1 MYIYIYIYIL
11 YIYIYVYT
19 IQKEKINNWIL
30 QFFKKCNKN
39 IFGFAED
46 MLFTLHVKVST
57 VQ

>member
-1 MYIYIYIYIL
+1 MYMYIYIYIL
-11 YIYIYVYT
+11 YIYVYT
-19 IQKEKINNWIL
+19 IQKEKINNRIL